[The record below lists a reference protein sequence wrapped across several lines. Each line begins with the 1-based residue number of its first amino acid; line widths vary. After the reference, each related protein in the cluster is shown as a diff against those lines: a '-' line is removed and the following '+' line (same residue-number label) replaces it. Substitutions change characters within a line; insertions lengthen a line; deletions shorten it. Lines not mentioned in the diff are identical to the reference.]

1 MVSRSVDN
9 SDDDNSDDGDD
20 DDGFNFSGIN
30 YVKLKLR
37 HDAIASYLW
46 RQIST
51 RNINK
56 IVHWC
61 AQLGFKP

>member
-30 YVKLKLR
+30 YVKLKLH
-37 HDAIASYLW
+37 HDAIASYL
-46 RQIST
+46 
-51 RNINK
+51 
-56 IVHWC
+56 
-61 AQLGFKP
+61 

>member
-9 SDDDNSDDGDD
+9 SDDDTSDDGDD

-37 HDAIASYLW
+37 HDAIASYL
-46 RQIST
+46 
-51 RNINK
+51 
-56 IVHWC
+56 
-61 AQLGFKP
+61 

>member
-9 SDDDNSDDGDD
+9 SDDDNSDDGDN

-37 HDAIASYLW
+37 HDAIASYL
-46 RQIST
+46 
-51 RNINK
+51 
-56 IVHWC
+56 
-61 AQLGFKP
+61 

>member
-9 SDDDNSDDGDD
+9 SDDANSDDGDD

-37 HDAIASYLW
+37 HDAIASYL
-46 RQIST
+46 
-51 RNINK
+51 
-56 IVHWC
+56 
-61 AQLGFKP
+61 

>member
-9 SDDDNSDDGDD
+9 SDDDDDDDDD

-37 HDAIASYLW
+37 HDAIASYL
-46 RQIST
+46 
-51 RNINK
+51 
-56 IVHWC
+56 
-61 AQLGFKP
+61 

>member
-37 HDAIASYLW
+37 HDAIASYL
-46 RQIST
+46 
-51 RNINK
+51 
-56 IVHWC
+56 
-61 AQLGFKP
+61 